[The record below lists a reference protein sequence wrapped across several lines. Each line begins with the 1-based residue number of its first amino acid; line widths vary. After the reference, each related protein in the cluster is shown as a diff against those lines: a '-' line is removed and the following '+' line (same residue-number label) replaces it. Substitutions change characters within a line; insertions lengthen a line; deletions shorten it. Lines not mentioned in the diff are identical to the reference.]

1 METKLPNNSDS
12 ALMESKDSRVVN
24 KPVISTKA
32 KHRTSFGKLLR
43 QTFIPE
49 DVSDAK
55 DFILTDIVMPAL
67 KNGIFDTVMNIVDY
81 WRGGGGSYRRPGNIA
96 APRPKVGQQYDYSSR
111 SRIDPGPA
119 NKSPIGFSRYSYD
132 DVIVEDYPSNQ
143 GGSAAARADA
153 EAVLVSMQNTI
164 DRYSVVRINDLY
176 DFVGLTSTSADY
188 NYGWR
193 NLEGATVRRVNGGW
207 HIVLPKPLPIE

>member
-1 METKLPNNSDS
+1 METKLPNNSDK
-12 ALMESKDSRVVN
+12 ALSEVKVTENVAN
-24 KPVISTKA
+24 KQIIATRA
-32 KHRTSFGKLLR
+32 KHRTTFGKLLR

-81 WRGGGGSYRRPGNIA
+81 WRGGGGSYRRNSGVS
-96 APRPKVGQQYDYSSR
+96 APRSRIAPQYDYSSR
-111 SRIDPGPA
+111 SRNTSRQEPVA
-119 NKSPIGFSRYSYD
+119 SVRYSYD
-132 DVIVEDYPSNQ
+132 DVIIEDYPSNQ
-143 GGSAAARADA
+143 GGSARARGDA

-164 DRYSVVRINDLY
+164 DRYSIVRISDLY
-176 DFVGLTSTSADY
+176 DFVGLTSNSTDY

-193 NLEGATVRRVNGGW
+193 TLDGATVRRVNGGW
-207 HIVLPKPLPIE
+207 HIELPKPMPIE

>member
-12 ALMESKDSRVVN
+12 ALSEVRENNRVVN

-32 KHRTSFGKLLR
+32 KHRATFGKLLR

-55 DFILTDIVMPAL
+55 DYILADIVMPAM
-67 KNGIFDTVMNIVDY
+67 KNGIFDTIMNIVDY
-81 WRGGGGSYRRPGNIA
+81 WRGGGGSYRRPGNVA
-96 APRPKVGQQYDYSSR
+96 APRPRLGPQYDYSAR
-111 SRIDPGPA
+111 SRNTPVRQENI
-119 NKSPIGFSRYSYD
+119 SLSRYSYD
-132 DVIVEDYPSNQ
+132 DIIIEDYPSNQ

-153 EAVLVSMQNTI
+153 EAVLVSMQSTI
-164 DRYSVVRINDLY
+164 DRYTIVRISDLY
-176 DFVGLTSTSADY
+176 DFVGLTSASTDY

-193 NLEGATVRRVNGGW
+193 SLEGATTRRVNGGW
-207 HIVLPKPLPIE
+207 HIVLPKPMPIE